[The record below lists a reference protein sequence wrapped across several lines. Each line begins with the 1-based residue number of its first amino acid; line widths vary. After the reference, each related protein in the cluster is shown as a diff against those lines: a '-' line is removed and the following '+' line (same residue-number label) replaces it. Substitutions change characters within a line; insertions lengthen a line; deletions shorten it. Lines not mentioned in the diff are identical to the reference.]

1 MARQI
6 ERAPCHARTNNARE
20 SSFLKYLLF
29 CEGKEVRP
37 EPAVFCVIAGF
48 LIAFVVGLSGKTASL
63 RNKLS
68 HIRVSFVERKWEWLD
83 GTDQRSLSKVVEA
96 LEYDDYTKTRRMKPL
111 LAVLL
116 RRIFD
121 RRGAEASTPMSL
133 LIKTVFA
140 TAHDGLL
147 RGGEVT
153 SGLLGTD
160 ITMEPKLMRV
170 RVDRAKRHRKGE
182 PGVVIIY
189 ENEWYGSS
197 VRLMRKW
204 LRARK
209 LDEVPNRFLFPH
221 VLFEKGVPIEMDF
234 TASLTYKSLVG
245 MVRHEI
251 QQLDLDPWEYA
262 AHSFRAGGATDLFLA
277 GRMLL
282 PMIMKYGRWKS
293 MEAALVYYR
302 EEVEIAQEASQ
313 IFVDSLRR

>member
-1 MARQI
+1 
-6 ERAPCHARTNNARE
+6 
-20 SSFLKYLLF
+20 
-29 CEGKEVRP
+29 VRP
-37 EPAVFCVIAGF
+37 EPAAFCVIAGF
-48 LIAFVVGLSGKTASL
+48 LIAFVVGLGGKTASL

-68 HIRVSFVERKWEWLD
+68 HIHVSFVERRWEWLD
-83 GTDQRSLSKVVEA
+83 RTDQRSLSKVMEA

-111 LAVLL
+111 LAGLL
-116 RRIFD
+116 RRVFE
-121 RRGAEASTPMSL
+121 RRGGEASTPMSL

-160 ITMEPKLMRV
+160 VTMESKLMRV

-189 ENEWYGSS
+189 ENEWYGCS

-209 LDEVPNRFLFPH
+209 LDKLPDRLLFPD
-221 VLFEKGVPIEMDF
+221 VRFDKGVPVEMDF

-245 MVRHEI
+245 LVRYEV
-251 QQLDLDPWEYA
+251 QQLALDPLEYA

-277 GRMLL
+277 GVMRL

-293 MEAALVYYR
+293 MEAALLYYR

-313 IFVDSLRR
+313 IFVGSLKGW

>member
-1 MARQI
+1 M
-6 ERAPCHARTNNARE
+6 
-20 SSFLKYLLF
+20 
-29 CEGKEVRP
+29 
-37 EPAVFCVIAGF
+37 AGF
-48 LIAFVVGLSGKTASL
+48 LIGFVVGLGGKTASL

-68 HIRVSFVERKWEWLD
+68 HIHVSFVERRWEWLD
-83 GTDQRSLSKVVEA
+83 GTDQRSLSKVMDA

-111 LAVLL
+111 MASLL

-121 RRGAEASTPMSL
+121 RRGAESSTPMSL

-140 TAHDGLL
+140 MAHDGLL

-153 SGLLGTD
+153 SGLLGVD
-160 ITMEPKLMRV
+160 ITLEPKLMKV

-182 PGVVIIY
+182 PGVVLIY
-189 ENEWYGSS
+189 ENEWYGCS

-209 LDEVPNRFLFPH
+209 LDTIPNRYLFPN
-221 VLFEKGVPIEMDF
+221 VLFEKGAPIQMDF
-234 TASLTYKSLVG
+234 TTSLTYKSLVSL
-245 MVRHEI
+245 VRYEV
-251 QQLDLDPWEYA
+251 QQIGLDPLEYA

-277 GRMLL
+277 GVMRL

-313 IFVDSLRR
+313 IFIGSLRG